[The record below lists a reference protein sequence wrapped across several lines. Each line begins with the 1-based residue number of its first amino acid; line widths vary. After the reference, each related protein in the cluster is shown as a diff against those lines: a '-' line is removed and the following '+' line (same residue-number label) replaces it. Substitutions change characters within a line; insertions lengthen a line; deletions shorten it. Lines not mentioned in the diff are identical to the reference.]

1 MTRQRTPNRRASPI
15 VEAARSAPAGGLELL
30 ANSVRARETNASELV
45 ERAMTRI
52 AETRDLNAVVL
63 IRAEK
68 AREEARAADDAIHR
82 GEQVRPLHGLPLLVK
97 DIEDVTGV
105 RTTFGSML
113 RADAAPASGDALVP
127 RRLRGA
133 GAIVVGKTNVP
144 EFAFEGYTAN
154 RLFGATLNPW
164 DRAWSPGGSSG
175 GSAAALAAGV
185 VPLATATDGGGS
197 IRIPAALCG
206 LVGLKPTH
214 GVIARDPI
222 PTWMDLSTDG
232 PLATSIADIRLLLA
246 LESGPT
252 PGDPSAAAGRWAAQ
266 ADPPPA
272 PGRLLV
278 TERLVEG
285 PALEPGVARLFR
297 EAVSLL
303 EGELGLAIEWLPA
316 GIFRSGNADA
326 DWFTIA
332 ATESAHELG
341 RSTVERGLAEG
352 LFEAGF
358 ARWMSAA
365 LEIELDAYV
374 AARRRR
380 FDYVREL
387 DDLLGEDAVLVAPT
401 LTVPGWTPEGVVPGR
416 ESEAPGL
423 PLDVLNTSAINLSGH
438 PAISVPAGRHPDG
451 PPFGL
456 QLVGPRHREDLLI
469 SLAAAIEAI
478 RPWASVADGYEPF
491 SG

>member
-1 MTRQRTPNRRASPI
+1 MTRPRTQNRRASPV
-15 VEAARSAPAGGLELL
+15 VEAARSAPAGELERL
-30 ANSVRARETNASELV
+30 ANLMRARDTSASELV
-45 ERAMTRI
+45 DRALSRI

-63 IRAEK
+63 IRGEM
-68 AREEARAADDAIHR
+68 AREEARAADAAVRR
-82 GEQVRPLHGLPLLVK
+82 GEEVGPLHGLPLLVK
-97 DIEDVTGV
+97 DIEDVTGL
-105 RTTFGSML
+105 RTTFGSTL
-113 RADAAPASGDALVP
+113 RANAAPATRDGLVP

-154 RLFGATLNPW
+154 RVYGATLNPW
-164 DRAWSPGGSSG
+164 ARAWSPGGSSG

-185 VPLATATDGGGS
+185 APLATATDGGGS

-206 LVGLKPTH
+206 LVGLKPTQ
-214 GVIARDPI
+214 GVVARDPI

-232 PLATSIADIRLLLA
+232 PLAASVADIRLLLA
-246 LESGPT
+246 LEAGPT
-252 PGDPSAAAGRWAAQ
+252 PGDPSAAPGRWS
-266 ADPPPA
+266 DPTLPPST

-285 PALEPGVARLFR
+285 PPLESGVARLFR
-297 EAVSLL
+297 EAVSML
-303 EGELGLAIEWLPA
+303 EDDLGLDVEWQPP
-316 GIFRSGNADA
+316 GIFRSGNPDA

-341 RSTVERGLAEG
+341 RSTVVRALADSV
-352 LFEAGF
+352 FEAGF
-358 ARWMSAA
+358 ARWMTAA
-365 LEIELDAYV
+365 LEIGLDAYV

-387 DDLLGEDAVLVAPT
+387 DDLLGEDAVLAMPT

-438 PAISVPAGRHPDG
+438 PAISVPAGRHRDG

-456 QLVGPRHREDLLI
+456 QLIGPRYREDLLL
-469 SLAAAIEAI
+469 SLAAAMEAI
-478 RPWASVADGYEPF
+478 RPWPRVAEGYEPF
-491 SG
+491 EG